1 MPLSTKRAF
10 RAKKEICLP
19 WRWLHGWLVSKN
31 GLDPPQPIC
40 ERLRPKC
47 WLLQK
52 SPFSKLIKLHIFH
65 FICTFKSFFF
75 SFIFFFMST
84 SEFLMHLFLIC
95 SQQHSRWTLLLK
107 AAEVLTHLNFCKELL
122 FCKIV
127 QSVHSCG
134 LQIRNAEGTEY
145 THTSGPLW
153 TLPSADSDSREYT
166 SSVRISTRCERA
178 LRKRGTAEEQY
189 VNREW
194 D

>member
-1 MPLSTKRAF
+1 MCFQGKERNLPTLALTSWLACVQKWFGSTSANSWTSAAKVLTSTK
-10 RAKKEICLP
+10 
-19 WRWLHGWLVSKN
+19 VSIFKV
-31 GLDPPQPIC
+31 D
-40 ERLRPKC
+40 KVAH
-47 WLLQK
+47 
-52 SPFSKLIKLHIFH
+52 FSFYLYFQIL
-65 FICTFKSFFF
+65 FFF
-75 SFIFFFMST
+75 LYLFFMGT

-95 SQQHSRWTLLLK
+95 SQQRSRWTLLLK

-178 LRKRGTAEEQY
+178 LRKRGTAEE
-189 VNREW
+189 
-194 D
+194 